1 MGLKTRGS
9 AVVGFVALSVV
20 AGLLVAA
27 GVTPVV
33 AITGVAGRTAVQ
45 AFDDLP
51 ELIEVG
57 KLQQRNVLYANRGGQ
72 QVPFATLYDQNRVS
86 LPSDKISKNL
96 KEAAVAGED
105 RRFYTHGGVDTRSMV
120 RAGIGSLRSNDLG
133 ATGGGSTL
141 TMQLVRNILIA
152 RSLSIDDATERAAA
166 YKKAT
171 DDSIGRKI
179 AEMKFALGLE
189 KHYTKDEILTAYL
202 NIAYFGDQTYGV
214 EAASQH
220 YYGKSAATLSPVEA
234 ASLIAIVQ
242 YPESRNLGSS
252 AHYPA
257 NKARRDVILDS
268 MLNEKKIDQT
278 ARDTAVA
285 TPVAAYVHL
294 QSTAQ
299 GCMAVTERGAQQ
311 WCDLIRRSVTTLPAL
326 SKTPEERERNWRIGG
341 YEVHTTLDLDLNANA
356 KDQVTTYAPNTETR
370 YNLGGV
376 VVSVEAKTGRVIVLT
391 QNKDFDNTE
400 KGGGPTTSAVN
411 YAVDKSLG
419 QSNGFQP
426 GSTYK
431 PFTLIDWLNNGHRLT
446 EWVNATPRNFSP
458 MTICG
463 APEYTTFTPQNDNGG
478 NPGWVTAKQATA
490 ASINTAFVAMA
501 QKLDLCDIRDVAESM
516 GVHPAEGG
524 ELHAYPSSVIGAADT
539 VAPLTMASSFA
550 TIANNGIYCSP
561 VFIDSVSGP
570 DGTELPGQKA
580 DCKQAIDPGVAALA
594 ASAMQGVFAGG
605 TATSARPGDGLP
617 VFGKTGTT
625 DHAEQTWLVGGTTNV
640 VTASWVGNI
649 DGHQN
654 QYRIYGAYG
663 AMNTQRLTIWN
674 NVQTAI
680 NAVYGGNAFAA
691 PVYTPPEANP
701 SIPVPA
707 PDESDEQDEPTAPP
721 HTGSPGPGPSTPP
734 STPGGESGAGSETDD

>member
-1 MGLKTRGS
+1 MGLKNKGA
-9 AVVGFVALSVV
+9 AVVGFTALSVV
-20 AGLLVAA
+20 AGLLVAVA
-27 GVTPVV
+27 VTPVV
-33 AITGVAGRTAVQ
+33 AVAGVAGRTAVQ
-45 AFDDLP
+45 AFDQLP

-96 KEAAVAGED
+96 KNAVVSGED
-105 RRFYTHGGVDTRSMV
+105 HRFYTHGGVDTKSMA
-120 RAGIGSLRSNDLG
+120 RAGIGSLRNNDLG

-141 TMQLVRNILIA
+141 TMQLVRNILVA
-152 RSLSIDDATERAAA
+152 RSLSIDDAKERTAA

-171 DDSIGRKI
+171 DESIGRKV

-189 KHYTKDEILTAYL
+189 KHYSKDEILVAYL

-220 YYGKSAATLSPVEA
+220 YYGKPASDLSPVEA

-242 YPESRNLGSS
+242 YPDSRNLGSS
-252 AHYPA
+252 SHYAA

-268 MLNEKKIDQT
+268 MLREKKIDQA
-278 ARDTAVA
+278 ARNAAVA
-285 TPVAAYVHL
+285 TSVGSYIHL
-294 QSTAQ
+294 QPATQ

-326 SKTPEERERNWRIGG
+326 GKTAEERERNWRIGG
-341 YEVHTTLDLDLNANA
+341 YEVHTTLDLDLNATA
-356 KDQVTTYAPNTETR
+356 KDQVSTYAPTTETR

-400 KGGGPTTSAVN
+400 AGGGPTTSAVN

-419 QSNGFQP
+419 ESNGFQA

-431 PFTLIDWLNNGHRLT
+431 PFTLIDWLSKGHRLT

-463 APEYTTFTPQNDNGG
+463 APEYTKFTPQNDTGG

-490 ASINTAFVAMA
+490 ASINTAYVAMA
-501 QKLDLCDIRDVAESM
+501 QKLDLCDIRDVAKSM

-539 VAPLTMASSFA
+539 IAPLTMASAFA
-550 TIANNGIYCSP
+550 AIANNGIYCSP
-561 VFIDSVSGP
+561 IFIDSVIGP
-570 DGTELPGQKA
+570 DGQKLAGQQGK
-580 DCKQAIDPGVAALA
+580 CKQVI
-594 ASAMQGVFAGG
+594 
-605 TATSARPGDGLP
+605 
-617 VFGKTGTT
+617 
-625 DHAEQTWLVGGTTNV
+625 
-640 VTASWVGNI
+640 
-649 DGHQN
+649 
-654 QYRIYGAYG
+654 
-663 AMNTQRLTIWN
+663 
-674 NVQTAI
+674 
-680 NAVYGGNAFAA
+680 
-691 PVYTPPEANP
+691 
-701 SIPVPA
+701 
-707 PDESDEQDEPTAPP
+707 
-721 HTGSPGPGPSTPP
+721 
-734 STPGGESGAGSETDD
+734 